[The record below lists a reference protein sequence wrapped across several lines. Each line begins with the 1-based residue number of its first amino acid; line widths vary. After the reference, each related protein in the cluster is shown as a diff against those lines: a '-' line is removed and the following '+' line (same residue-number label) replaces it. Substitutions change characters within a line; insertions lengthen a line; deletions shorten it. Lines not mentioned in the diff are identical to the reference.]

1 MSDEPPVEGWPG
13 ESAQRLEKASA
24 LRQRGIDPYPNR
36 FVGKE
41 SLAALR
47 AEHGEKTFEQLESL
61 AKDVRIA
68 GRVMTLRPQG
78 KVAFATLSDGEGT
91 LQVYVR
97 QDDLG
102 EEAYRLLDLVDRGDF
117 IGVSGRLMRTR
128 KGELSVQAKELTFL
142 SKALLPP
149 PEKWHGLADVE
160 ARYRQ
165 RYVDLTANPDV
176 RRTSGLAMRSR

>member
-1 MSDEPPVEGWPG
+1 EGWPE
-13 ESAQRLEKASA
+13 ESAQRLEKATA
-24 LRQRGIDPYPNR
+24 LRRRGIEPYPNR
-36 FVGKE
+36 FSGKQG
-41 SLAALR
+41 LADIR
-47 AEHGEKTFEQLESL
+47 AAHGDKTLEQLEAL
-61 AKDVRIA
+61 ARDVRIA

-78 KVAFATLSDGEGT
+78 KVSFATLSDGEAA

-128 KGELSVQAKELTFL
+128 KGELSVQAKDLVFL

-176 RRTSGLAMRSR
+176 RRAFVARSAMVQEIR